1 MRFIIFLPSFGDV
14 EFIWI
19 ATTTQ
24 GNFCPGA
31 TNRQFNSP
39 NENLFSRATKISDEH
54 LFRTTTARVAFF
66 AKAKS
71 ARNFGVAC
79 LIPAVSGHRLRFCYC
94 FDFFSF

>member
-1 MRFIIFLPSFGDV
+1 MRFIIFLPLFGDV

-54 LFRTTTARVAFF
+54 LFRTTTARVVFF
-66 AKAKS
+66 CEGQIGEEFAELLA
-71 ARNFGVAC
+71 
-79 LIPAVSGHRLRFCYC
+79 
-94 FDFFSF
+94 